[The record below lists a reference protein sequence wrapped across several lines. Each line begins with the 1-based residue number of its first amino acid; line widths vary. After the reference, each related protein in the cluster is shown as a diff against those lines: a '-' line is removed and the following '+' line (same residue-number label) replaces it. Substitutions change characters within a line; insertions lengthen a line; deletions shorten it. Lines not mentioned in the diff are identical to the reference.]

1 MICDYNE
8 KKYFRYLYKYVGV
21 YRICCEVDPITKN
34 LPRDSNGELYE
45 DFEDLYI
52 KCRNGKIKHGYGTLF
67 YYISHRKKATK
78 NIYKNIKAK
87 HKDANISLE
96 ITSGEGIIYFYEQD
110 LDKFIEYFL
119 PSVRGKKIS
128 PFSARSFDK
137 NRLNKS
143 VIPPEQEQQLK
154 DICNVFEV
162 PIDKAIFVRHVVKKF
177 LLLQIQKEEY
187 RNIIDEA
194 KKEDY
199 TNKECIYINGL
210 WDEFLDFAKQQVE
223 QELKETKK

>member
-1 MICDYNE
+1 MFPLLRDGKVWTGYN
-8 KKYFRYLYKYVGV
+8 KG
-21 YRICCEVDPITKN
+21 
-34 LPRDSNGELYE
+34 
-45 DFEDLYI
+45 
-52 KCRNGKIKHGYGTLF
+52 
-67 YYISHRKKATK
+67 
-78 NIYKNIKAK
+78 
-87 HKDANISLE
+87 
-96 ITSGEGIIYFYEQD
+96 
-110 LDKFIEYFL
+110 
-119 PSVRGKKIS
+119 
-128 PFSARSFDK
+128 SF
-137 NRLNKS
+137 
-143 VIPPEQEQQLK
+143 
-154 DICNVFEV
+154 VFEV

>member
-1 MICDYNE
+1 MTYDYNE

-21 YRICCEVDPITKN
+21 YRVCCEVDPITKN
-34 LPRDSNGELYE
+34 LPRDSKGRLYK
-45 DFEDLYI
+45 DYEDLYI
-52 KCRNGKIKHGYGTLF
+52 KCKYGKIKHGYGTLF
-67 YYISHRKKATK
+67 YYISDRKIATK
-78 NIYKNIKAK
+78 NIYKEIKSK
-87 HKDANISLE
+87 HKNLNVSLE
-96 ITSGEGIIYFYEQD
+96 ITGGEGIMSFYEKD
-110 LDKFIEYFL
+110 LDQLVEYFL
-119 PSVRGKKIS
+119 PSVYGNKIS
-128 PFSARSFDK
+128 PFSVK
-137 NRLNKS
+137 NFKKKS
-143 VIPPEQEQQLK
+143 EKKNIIPEEKDQEFK
-154 DICNVFEV
+154 DICNVFES
-162 PIDKAIFVRHVVKKF
+162 PMDKANFVRNVVKKF